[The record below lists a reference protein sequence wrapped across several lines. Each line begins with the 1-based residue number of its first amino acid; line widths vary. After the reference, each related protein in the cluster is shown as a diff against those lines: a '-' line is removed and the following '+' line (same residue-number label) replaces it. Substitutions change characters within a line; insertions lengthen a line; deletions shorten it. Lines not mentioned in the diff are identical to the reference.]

1 MKKCTECNVEM
12 VEDVK
17 ISSQLHVEVGPSSQ
31 STIYLN
37 IPTGKKFLGFDRT
50 TRVEPLARI
59 CPKCGKVELYVN
71 IEE

>member
-1 MKKCTECNVEM
+1 MKKCNDCNVEM
-12 VEDVK
+12 IEG
-17 ISSQLHVEVGPSSQ
+17 VEVFGQQHFEIGPESQ